1 MNEIATLV
9 TTTIGLTII
18 LLVCIFLLGFI
29 IADLFKNFKFKSL
42 GESGRRIVGYFRK
55 KDNEL
60 D

>member
-18 LLVCIFLLGFI
+18 LLVCTFLFVFI
-29 IADLFKNFKFKSL
+29 IADLLKNVRFKNF
-42 GESGRRIVGYFRK
+42 GESGKKIVSYFNK
-55 KDNEL
+55 KDKEL